1 MDALKSLCESITTL
15 PSLPAIAMKIV
26 REVKKDKFALR
37 DLTDIISYDPALSAK
52 ILRVA
57 NSAYYSLPEKV
68 DSIDRA
74 VNVLGMEALKNIA
87 LSFVIVKG
95 LKRRSVDIFDHEL
108 FWKRSVTAAVSAE
121 MLASR
126 LNMKHND
133 TFVVPLLMDIGI
145 LVMYLSK
152 PADYLKVLDL
162 KRASNIITVEV
173 ERSIFG
179 FDHQEVGSEILKAW
193 NIPENIRMPIAYH
206 HRKNG
211 CPSEYSDMVDV
222 LMISDMLSS
231 FYHDSRSIEKIAAL
245 KQTLGS
251 ALKMNEADA
260 EAFIDEVA
268 ERTLEILSSFEIDKG
283 DMKPYSQILQE
294 ANEELGKLN
303 LSYEQLVIE
312 LKDAKRDAENYAV
325 ELWDVKE
332 KMREI
337 AVKDSLTGLFN
348 HRYFQELLEREIY
361 RAERYARPLSLLMID
376 IDHFK
381 KVNDTYGH
389 PKGDMVLQEIGELLR
404 KSIRGSDTAARY
416 GGEEFAIVLP
426 ETEMNGAMAL
436 AERVRKTVEKL
447 EVKIYEHTITVTISI
462 GLTTYNPAT
471 AKKSKAE
478 IIEAADRALYNSKE
492 AGRNR
497 LSVS

>member
-1 MDALKSLCESITTL
+1 
-15 PSLPAIAMKIV
+15 
-26 REVKKDKFALR
+26 
-37 DLTDIISYDPALSAK
+37 
-52 ILRVA
+52 
-57 NSAYYSLPEKV
+57 
-68 DSIDRA
+68 
-74 VNVLGMEALKNIA
+74 
-87 LSFVIVKG
+87 
-95 LKRRSVDIFDHEL
+95 
-108 FWKRSVTAAVSAE
+108 
-121 MLASR
+121 
-126 LNMKHND
+126 
-133 TFVVPLLMDIGI
+133 
-145 LVMYLSK
+145 MYLSK
-152 PADYLKVLDL
+152 PSDYQKVLDL
-162 KRASNIITVEV
+162 KRASNIMTVEV

-211 CPSEYSDMVDV
+211 CPSEYSDMIDV

-231 FYHDSRSIEKIAAL
+231 FYHDSRSIEKIAVL